1 MNALRELGVES
12 TLPVS
17 SNTGGFKSLKL
28 LSVKPSDPLP
38 AGPIGVEYGVL
49 SNGLHYYVRRN
60 PKPRLRAALALG
72 VRVG

>member
-1 MNALRELGVES
+1 MNALRAPGVES
-12 TLPVS
+12 PLPIGI
-17 SNTGGFKSLKL
+17 TAGGFKSLKL

-38 AGPIGVEYGVL
+38 EGPFGVEYGVL